1 MQSAS
6 VAVAT
11 DLSADSQTTPSPIP
25 DPEWS
30 RSRALLIACLT
41 VAIER
46 FAFYVVF
53 SIYTLFLG
61 QQYQLTDAQ
70 ATTQYGVLIGAVYF
84 TPFLGGAIS
93 DRFGA
98 SRSICVGIL
107 LLLVAYLGF
116 SAGLSLLIC
125 VTLLAAGMG
134 LFKGNLTALVGSLFD
149 TQAERDA
156 AYSRFYWSVN
166 LGSLPAGFVGG
177 WLSQHYGYSAA
188 FQSCAAATV
197 VCLLV
202 WWRARSLFPDRAQ
215 TTEIVQHHRA
225 SERDRIA
232 TIITLLPI
240 AALFFCAFHQGG
252 SSLTLFARDYT
263 RQSLAGV
270 PLSPPTYQSIQ
281 AALVLGLTPV
291 LIRIFRCWPA
301 STPVKLLLGMGLCSV
316 SYLVMAG
323 ASMVASF
330 ASSGGRVSPLWLLAS
345 YTLISIAELCVSPM
359 GFSLVSQLSPARFS
373 GLLMGLWLA
382 AIAVGNLSAGLLG
395 QLWDRWSHSQ
405 FFGLLAATSAL
416 AMPIL
421 WSQWSRLRRVLGGKG
436 GPS

>member
-1 MQSAS
+1 MQPAS

-11 DLSADSQTTPSPIP
+11 DLSADSQGTPSPIP
-25 DPEWS
+25 DPERS

-53 SIYTLFLG
+53 SLYTLFLG
-61 QQYQLTDAQ
+61 QQYHLTDAQ

-84 TPFLGGAIS
+84 TPFFGGAIS

-107 LLLVAYLGF
+107 LLIVAYVGF

-149 TQAERDA
+149 TQAERDT

-202 WWRARSLFPDRAQ
+202 WWRARSLFPERVRRPPRPRSTTGHPSVTESLPSSRSSPSLHCSSVRSIRAAHRSLCLHG
-215 TTEIVQHHRA
+215 TTP
-225 SERDRIA
+225 D
-232 TIITLLPI
+232 
-240 AALFFCAFHQGG
+240 
-252 SSLTLFARDYT
+252 
-263 RQSLAGV
+263 
-270 PLSPPTYQSIQ
+270 
-281 AALVLGLTPV
+281 
-291 LIRIFRCWPA
+291 
-301 STPVKLLLGMGLCSV
+301 
-316 SYLVMAG
+316 
-323 ASMVASF
+323 
-330 ASSGGRVSPLWLLAS
+330 SPLR
-345 YTLISIAELCVSPM
+345 ESPSVLRPTRV
-359 GFSLVSQLSPARFS
+359 F
-373 GLLMGLWLA
+373 
-382 AIAVGNLSAGLLG
+382 
-395 QLWDRWSHSQ
+395 
-405 FFGLLAATSAL
+405 
-416 AMPIL
+416 
-421 WSQWSRLRRVLGGKG
+421 RLHWY
-436 GPS
+436 SD

>member
-1 MQSAS
+1 MQPAS
-6 VAVAT
+6 VAVGT
-11 DLSADSQTTPSPIP
+11 DLSAVSQSTPSPIL
-25 DPEWS
+25 DPE
-30 RSRALLIACLT
+30 RNRARALLIACLT

-61 QQYQLTDAQ
+61 QQYHLTDAQ

-84 TPFLGGAIS
+84 TPFFGGAIS

-107 LLLVAYLGF
+107 PLIVAYLGF
-116 SAGLSLLIC
+116 LAGLSLFVC

-149 TQAERDA
+149 TQAERDT

-188 FQSCAAATV
+188 FQSCAAAMV

-202 WWRARSLFPDRAQ
+202 WWRARSLFPARAQ
-215 TTEIVQHHRA
+215 TTETTQHHRA

-263 RQSLAGV
+263 RQSLAGL

-291 LIRIFRCWPA
+291 LIQIFRRWPV
-301 STPVKLLLGMGLCSV
+301 STPGKLLLGMGLCSL
-316 SYLVMAG
+316 SCFVMAD
-323 ASMVASF
+323 ASIASR
-330 ASSGGRVSPLWLLAS
+330 GGRASPLWLLAC
-345 YTLISIAELCVSPM
+345 YTLMSIAELCVSPM
-359 GFSLVSQLSPARFS
+359 GFSLVSQLAPARFS

-421 WSQWSRLRRVLGGKG
+421 LSQWSRLRRVLGGKG
-436 GPS
+436 GQS